1 LIESFEVMKIFK
13 DKGALLNGHFRL
25 SSGLHSDQY
34 LQCALL
40 LQFPDLAERLC
51 TELAFKIRELHPSV
65 IISPAIGGILVGQEV
80 ARALKIRA
88 IFTERNRETDKMEL
102 RRGFSVQSNDR
113 VVAVEDVI
121 TTGVSIYESTQV
133 IEQFG
138 ASVVGVG
145 CLVQRN
151 QQAVKYFNSP
161 IYSLLQ
167 IAVQSWTMEECPA
180 CQKNIPIIKP
190 GSRAK

>member
-1 LIESFEVMKIFK
+1 MKIFK